1 MLHFSYVYKLPV
13 ARSNVAI
20 CAAWWW
26 LTLACMLTWR
36 AIKLFF
42 RTSIVVLAGIFRCA
56 VRFFSH

>member
-13 ARSNVAI
+13 ARSKVTI

-26 LTLACMLTWR
+26 LTLACMLAWQ

-42 RTSIVVLAGIFRCA
+42 RTSIIRLAGVSRYTVHVF
-56 VRFFSH
+56 